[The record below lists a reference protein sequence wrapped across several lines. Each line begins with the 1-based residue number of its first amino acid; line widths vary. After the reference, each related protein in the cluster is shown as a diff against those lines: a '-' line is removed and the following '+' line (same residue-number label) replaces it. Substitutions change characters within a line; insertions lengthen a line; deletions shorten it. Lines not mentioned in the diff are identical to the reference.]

1 MLDAEMEEKARLRI
15 EKFEQILNI
24 KGDVNFSKQ

>member
-15 EKFEQILNI
+15 EKLEQILNI
-24 KGDVNFSKQ
+24 KGDINFSKQ